1 MCRKDSTS
9 APTNKNRETKG
20 VRNFGQGKIKTQIN
34 KNLTFFDH
42 SIKLSNM
49 GQSMSILLSRSLMT

>member
-9 APTNKNRETKG
+9 APANKNRETKG
-20 VRNFGQGKIKTQIN
+20 VRNFGQGKIN

-49 GQSMSILLSRSLMT
+49 GQSMSITIKQVTNDLIKI